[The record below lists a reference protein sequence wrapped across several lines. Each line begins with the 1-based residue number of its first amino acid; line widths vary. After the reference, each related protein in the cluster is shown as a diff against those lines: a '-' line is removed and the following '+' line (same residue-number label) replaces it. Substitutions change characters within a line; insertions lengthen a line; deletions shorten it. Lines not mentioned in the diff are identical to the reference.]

1 MWNKVHIVLFK
12 HRLEFLSEQCQWK
25 VDILINIIYIIKRWI
40 SLSCYYEVPSKRG
53 RLNSTGNRR
62 LRAAFQNPWTREPRR
77 ATGVSPHHQAVRD
90 HPQAYL
96 HAATGSCG
104 RFPCSDIKH
113 AAKHNTKGTKILP
126 FLPPF
131 VPLQSLLRAA
141 VHGTL
146 HVADLIHIPSV

>member
-25 VDILINIIYIIKRWI
+25 VDILINIIYIIKHWI
-40 SLSCYYEVPSKRG
+40 SLSCDYEMPSKRWE
-53 RLNSTGNRR
+53 LNSTGNWM
-62 LRAAFQNPWTREPRR
+62 LRAAFKNPWTREPRR
-77 ATGVSPHHQAVRD
+77 ATGVSPHHQAIRD
-90 HPQAYL
+90 HPQACL
-96 HAATGSCG
+96 QAANGSCG
-104 RFPCSDIKH
+104 HLPCSDIKH

-131 VPLQSLLRAA
+131 VLLQSLLWAA

-146 HVADLIHIPSV
+146 HDADLIHIPSV